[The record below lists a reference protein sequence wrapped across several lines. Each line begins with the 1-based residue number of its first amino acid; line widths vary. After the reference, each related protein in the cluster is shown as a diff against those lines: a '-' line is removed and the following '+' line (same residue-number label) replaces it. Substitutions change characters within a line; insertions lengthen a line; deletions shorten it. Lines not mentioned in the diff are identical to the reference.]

1 MHKPHNHQKDKN
13 ITEEIPDKEMNPEG
27 AIVESGPVEENE
39 ASHDGT
45 DNLAEQLEAEKQ
57 KNEELKDS
65 YLRLMAE
72 YDNYR
77 KRTLREKADLIKSA
91 GENILSGLLPVI
103 DDFERGLDLM
113 KKSAEKDEEK
123 VDLEGVELIYNKFIS
138 FLNAQGVKSIET
150 IGKDFDTEYHEAVTT
165 IPAPSPEMKGKIID
179 CILKGYTLNDK
190 VIRFAKVVVGE

>member
-1 MHKPHNHQKDKN
+1 MSKSHNKQTHNDLN
-13 ITEEIPDKEMNPEG
+13 EELSDMEFN
-27 AIVESGPVEENE
+27 SEETGNDFDHSE
-39 ASHDGT
+39 TGDPAGSST
-45 DNLAEQLEAEKQ
+45 DNLAEHLEAEKKQ
-57 KNEELKDS
+57 NEELKDS

-91 GENILSGLLPVI
+91 GESVLSGLLPVI
-103 DDFERGLDLM
+103 DDFERGLSVM
-113 KKSAEKDEEK
+113 QTSGESNEN
-123 VDLEGVELIYNKFIS
+123 LEGVELIYNKFMS

-165 IPAPSPEMKGKIID
+165 IPAASPELKGKIVD
-179 CILKGYTLNDK
+179 CIQKGYTLNDK

>member
-13 ITEEIPDKEMNPEG
+13 ITEEILDKEMNPEE
-27 AIVESGPVEENE
+27 AIVESVVGEEND
-39 ASHDGT
+39 ASENGT

-123 VDLEGVELIYNKFIS
+123 VNLEGVELIYNKFIS

-165 IPAPSPEMKGKIID
+165 IPAPSLEMKGKIID